1 MLVCFLH
8 LPSFLPPSLS
18 LPTHVL
24 TCHIHQMAVSEAI
37 AVDIPGHVGCFGRFV
52 MKLVAI
58 TLVEQTVDGDI
69 LDDVVGSILLDEV
82 SLSAYFC
89 CPPHFAA

>member
-1 MLVCFLH
+1 MPES
-8 LPSFLPPSLS
+8 PSQNEYWKGK
-18 LPTHVL
+18 
-24 TCHIHQMAVSEAI
+24 IAVSVAI
-37 AVDIPGHVGCFGRFV
+37 VVKILGHDGCFGRFV